1 MVGSPPLNTSPL
13 MLPNKKAAM
22 PIPRVM
28 APCFLSSAWV
38 SAVMNVHS
46 RRMRSMGSESGPMD
60 GCGALEFDLG
70 EAQPMVNRRVVLARR
85 GLGHGG
91 WSSEAL

>member
-1 MVGSPPLNTSPL
+1 
-13 MLPNKKAAM
+13 
-22 PIPRVM
+22 M

-60 GCGALEFDLG
+60 GVARLSLISESATDGQLGASSS
-70 EAQPMVNRRVVLARR
+70 RR

-91 WSSEAL
+91 WLSEAI